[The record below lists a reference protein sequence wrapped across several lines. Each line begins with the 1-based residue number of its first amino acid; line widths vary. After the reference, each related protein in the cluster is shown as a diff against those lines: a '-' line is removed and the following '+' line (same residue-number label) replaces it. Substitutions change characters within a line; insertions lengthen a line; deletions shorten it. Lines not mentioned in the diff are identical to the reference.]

1 MVTQE
6 FQAVV
11 LAAGRG
17 TRLPEVLGNTP
28 KCLLP
33 IGPYPLIWYPLNLLQ
48 QHNFQEALIVVLET
62 ERSEIQLTL
71 ERLSLKMKLDF
82 VSIPSD
88 SDFGTADSLRYI
100 HDKIQSDFLVLS
112 CDIVSN
118 VSLYPLINK
127 FRQHDASLAALLF
140 KSGFESD
147 VTLPGPKTKHKPE
160 RDLIGIHPDTKRL
173 LFLASASD
181 FEEVMT
187 VNAHLLRKNGKITI
201 YSRLTDS
208 HIYVVKKWVLD
219 YLEKKEHFST
229 LKGEFLPYLVKKQ
242 MSKASDSTV
251 SNNTNQVSDTQ
262 SELGTSIKQEDNIF
276 SFIPNSALDQQI
288 LKTTLYNDNKTKPL
302 YNGDL
307 LRCYALE
314 APKETI
320 GVRVNTTLSFFA
332 VNQKLSTIWPLLC
345 GGQDIPLISSHAVV
359 NSTQTK
365 EIAVADNAKLS
376 EKTSLNFSVFG
387 PNCCINPKNIV
398 NKSLIM
404 AHAVVEEGCN
414 IENCIIGPKA
424 VVKKG
429 TKLKNCL
436 VGPNFVVEEGSI
448 LEAKHLTHADG
459 YMEIDI
465 Q

>member
-48 QHNFQEALIVVLET
+48 QHNFQETIIVVLES
-62 ERSEIQLTL
+62 ERSEIQLAL
-71 ERLSLKMKLDF
+71 ERLPLKMKLDI

-100 HDKIQSDFLVLS
+100 RDKIMSDFLVLS

-160 RDLIGIHPDTKRL
+160 RDLIGIHPETRRL

-181 FEEVMT
+181 FEEVMN
-187 VNAHLLRKNGKITI
+187 VNAHLLRKNGKMTI
-201 YSRLTDS
+201 FSRLMDS

-242 MSKASDSTV
+242 MA
-251 SNNTNQVSDTQ
+251 NAAACNANHVSDTQ
-262 SELGTSIKQEDNIF
+262 SELGTSIKQEENIF
-276 SFIPNSALDQQI
+276 GFIPNSTLDRLI
-288 LKTTLYNDNKTKPL
+288 LNFTLYNDNKTKPL

-345 GGQDIPLISSHAVV
+345 GGQEIPLISPNAVV

-387 PNCCINPKNIV
+387 PNCFINPKNIV
-398 NKSLIM
+398 KKSLIM

-436 VGPNFVVEEGSI
+436 VGANFVVEESSL

>member
-17 TRLPEVLGNTP
+17 TRLPEVLGQTP

-48 QHNFQEALIVVLET
+48 QHNFQETIIVVLES
-62 ERSEIQLTL
+62 ERSEIQLAL
-71 ERLSLKMKLDF
+71 ERLSLKMKIDL
-82 VSIPSD
+82 VSIPTD

-100 HDKIQSDFLVLS
+100 RDKIFSDFLVLS

-127 FRQHDASLAALLF
+127 FRQHDASLTALLF

-147 VTLPGPKTKHKPE
+147 VTLPGPKSKHKPE
-160 RDLIGIHPDTKRL
+160 RDLIGIHPETRRL

-181 FEEVMT
+181 FEEVMN
-187 VNAHLLRKNGKITI
+187 VNAHLLRKNGKMTI
-201 YSRLTDS
+201 FSRLTDS

-242 MSKASDSTV
+242 MAKAAGSG
-251 SNNTNQVSDTQ
+251 SNANHVSDTQ
-262 SELGTSIKQEDNIF
+262 SELGTSIKQEENIF
-276 SFIPNSALDQQI
+276 GFIPNSTLDQQI
-288 LKTTLYNDNKTKPL
+288 LKITLYNDNKTKPL
-302 YNGDL
+302 YHGDL

-345 GGQDIPLISSHAVV
+345 GGQEIPLISPNALV

-387 PNCCINPKNIV
+387 PNSFINPKNIV

-414 IENCIIGPKA
+414 IENCIIGPNA

-436 VGPNFVVEEGSI
+436 VGANFVVEEGSL

>member
-17 TRLPEVLGNTP
+17 TRLPEVLGKTP

-33 IGPYPLIWYPLNLLQ
+33 IGPYPLLWYPLNLLQ
-48 QHNFQEALIVVLET
+48 QHNFLEAIVIVLES
-62 ERSEIQLTL
+62 ERSEIQLAL
-71 ERLSLKMKLDF
+71 EKTSLKMKLDF
-82 VSIPSD
+82 VSIPTD
-88 SDFGTADSLRYI
+88 SDFGTADSLRYV

-118 VSLYPLINK
+118 VSLFPLINK
-127 FRQHDASLAALLF
+127 FRQHDATLTALLF

-147 VTLPGPKTKHKPE
+147 VTLPGPRTKHKPE
-160 RDLIGIHPDTKRL
+160 RDLIGIHPETRRL

-181 FEEVMT
+181 FEEVMS
-187 VNAHLLRKNGKITI
+187 VNAHLLRKNGKMTI
-201 YSRLTDS
+201 YSRQTDS
-208 HIYVVKKWVLD
+208 HIYVIKKGVLEF
-219 YLEKKEHFST
+219 LKKNENFST
-229 LKGEFLPYLVKKQ
+229 LKGEFLPYLIKKQ
-242 MSKASDSTV
+242 MAKSSGHST
-251 SNNTNQVSDTQ
+251 TNPVSDTQ
-262 SELGTSIKQEDNIF
+262 SELGLGTKQNESIFD
-276 SFIPNSALDQQI
+276 FITQSNLEQQI
-288 LKTTLYNDNKTKPL
+288 FKTTLYNDNRTKPL

-332 VNQKLSTIWPLLC
+332 VNQKLSTIWPVLC
-345 GGQDIPLISSHAVV
+345 GGQELPLISPNAVV

-365 EIAVADNAKLS
+365 EIAASDNAKLS

-387 PNCCINPKNIV
+387 PNCFINPKNIV

-404 AHAVVEEGCN
+404 AHAIIEEGCN
-414 IENCIIGPKA
+414 IDNCIIGPKA

-436 VGPNFVVEEGSI
+436 VGANFVVEEGSQ

>member
-17 TRLPEVLGNTP
+17 TRLPEVLGKTP

-33 IGPYPLIWYPLNLLQ
+33 IGPYPLLWYPLNLLQ
-48 QHNFQEALIVVLET
+48 QHNFSEAIVIVLES
-62 ERSEIQLTL
+62 ERSEIQVAL
-71 ERLSLKMKLDF
+71 EKTSIKMKLDF
-82 VSIPSD
+82 VCIPTD
-88 SDFGTADSLRYI
+88 SDFGTADSLRYV

-118 VSLYPLINK
+118 VSLFPLINK
-127 FRQHDASLAALLF
+127 FRQHDASLTALLF

-160 RDLIGIHPDTKRL
+160 RDLIGIHPETRRL

-181 FEEVMT
+181 FEEVMN
-187 VNAHLLRKNGKITI
+187 VNAHLLRKNGKMTI
-201 YSRLTDS
+201 YSRQTDS
-208 HIYVVKKWVLD
+208 HIYVMKKWVLEF
-219 YLEKKEHFST
+219 LKKNENFST
-229 LKGEFLPYLVKKQ
+229 LKGEFLPYLIKKQ
-242 MSKASDSTV
+242 MAKSSGHST
-251 SNNTNQVSDTQ
+251 TNPVSDTQ
-262 SELGTSIKQEDNIF
+262 SELGLGTKQSENIF
-276 SFIPNSALDQQI
+276 DFISQSNLEQQI
-288 LKTTLYNDNKTKPL
+288 FKATLYNDNRTKPL

-332 VNQKLSTIWPLLC
+332 VNQKLSIIWPLIC
-345 GGQDIPLISSHAVV
+345 GGQELPLISPNATV

-365 EIAVADNAKLS
+365 EIAVSDNAKLS

-387 PNCCINPKNIV
+387 PNCFINPKNIV

-404 AHAVVEEGCN
+404 AHAVIEEGCN
-414 IENCIIGPKA
+414 IDNCIIGPKA

-436 VGPNFVVEEGSI
+436 VGANFIVEEGSQ

>member
-6 FQAVV
+6 FQAVI

-48 QHNFQEALIVVLET
+48 QHNFQETIIVVLES
-62 ERSEIQLTL
+62 ERSEIQLAL
-71 ERLSLKMKLDF
+71 ERLSLKMKLDI

-100 HDKIQSDFLVLS
+100 RDKIMSDFLILS

-127 FRQHDASLAALLF
+127 FRQHDASLTALLF

-160 RDLIGIHPDTKRL
+160 RDLIGIHPETKRL

-181 FEEVMT
+181 FEEVMN
-187 VNAHLLRKNGKITI
+187 VNAHLLRKNGKMTI
-201 YSRLTDS
+201 FSRLTDS

-242 MSKASDSTV
+242 MARAAGTGG
-251 SNNTNQVSDTQ
+251 NANHVSDTQ
-262 SELGTSIKQEDNIF
+262 SELGTSIKQEENIF
-276 SFIPNSALDQQI
+276 GFIPNSTLDQLI
-288 LKTTLYNDNKTKPL
+288 LKITLYNDNKTKPL
-302 YNGDL
+302 YHGDL

-345 GGQDIPLISSHAVV
+345 GGQEIPLISSNAVV

-387 PNCCINPKNIV
+387 PNCFINPKNII

-436 VGPNFVVEEGSI
+436 VGANFVVEEGSL

>member
-17 TRLPEVLGNTP
+17 TRLPEVLGKTP

-33 IGPYPLIWYPLNLLQ
+33 IGPYPLLWYPLNLLQ
-48 QHNFQEALIVVLET
+48 THNFQEAIVIVLES
-62 ERSEIQLTL
+62 ERSEIQLAL
-71 ERLSLKMKLDF
+71 ERTSLKMKLDF

-88 SDFGTADSLRYI
+88 SDFGTADSLRYV

-118 VSLYPLINK
+118 VSLFPLINK
-127 FRQHDASLAALLF
+127 FRQHDASFTALLF

-160 RDLIGIHPDTKRL
+160 RDLIGIHPETRRL

-181 FEEVMT
+181 FEEVMN
-187 VNAHLLRKNGKITI
+187 VNAHLLRKNGKMTI
-201 YSRLTDS
+201 YSRMTDS
-208 HIYVVKKWVLD
+208 HIYVMKKWVLEF
-219 YLEKKEHFST
+219 LKKNENFST
-229 LKGEFLPYLVKKQ
+229 LKGEFLPYLIKKQ
-242 MSKASDSTV
+242 MAKSSGHST
-251 SNNTNQVSDTQ
+251 TNPVSDTQ
-262 SELGTSIKQEDNIF
+262 SELGKQGDNIF
-276 SFIPNSALDQQI
+276 DFIPTSNLEQHI
-288 LKTTLYNDNKTKPL
+288 FKVTLYNDNRTKPL

-332 VNQKLSTIWPLLC
+332 INQKLPTIWPLLC
-345 GGQDIPLISSHAVV
+345 GGLELPLVSPNAVV

-387 PNCCINPKNIV
+387 PNCFINPKNIV

-414 IENCIIGPKA
+414 IDNCIIGPKA

-436 VGPNFVVEEGSI
+436 VGANFIVEEGSQ